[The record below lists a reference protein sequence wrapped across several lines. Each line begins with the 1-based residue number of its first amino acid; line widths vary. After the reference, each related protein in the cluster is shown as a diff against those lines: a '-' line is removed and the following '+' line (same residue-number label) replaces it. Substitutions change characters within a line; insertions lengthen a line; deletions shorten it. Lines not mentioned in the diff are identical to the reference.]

1 MQGKRSLRPALV
13 WAALALAVGIP
24 IALAATSDFLA
35 YRGLIYIIAGFAG
48 IVGLA
53 LLLVQPLLAGGYLPG
68 LEGYRGRRVHRWG
81 GAALAAAVAIHVAGL
96 WYASPPDM
104 IDALLF
110 RSPTPFSP
118 FGVVAMWAIFA
129 AALLALFRRRLTLK
143 GWRMAHLSLA
153 AIIIAGS
160 VAHGMLIEG
169 TMETMSKAALCVLVI
184 LAGAKAMAD
193 ALANPRR
200 KVSSRAE
207 PGGGS

>member
-1 MQGKRSLRPALV
+1 MQGTRSLRAGLI
-13 WAALALAVGIP
+13 WAALAAAVGVP

-53 LLLVQPLLAGGYLPG
+53 LLLIQPLLAGGYLPG
-68 LEGYRGRRVHRWG
+68 LEAYRGRRVHRWVG
-81 GAALAAAVAIHVAGL
+81 GVLVAAVIIHVAGL

-129 AALLALFRRRLTLK
+129 TALLAAFRRRFTLK

-153 AIIIAGS
+153 ALIVVGS
-160 VAHGMLIEG
+160 VAHGLLIEG
-169 TMETMSKAALCVLVI
+169 TMETMSKMALCLLVVL
-184 LAGAKAMAD
+184 AAAKVMAD
-193 ALANPRR
+193 VLANPRR

-207 PGGGS
+207 TGGGS